1 MLIEDNISRF
11 RISQTNLPVVDAQ
24 LTAQDLT
31 NKITWT
37 TDKSSFTVA
46 GLESSTGDESWSYVV

>member
-31 NKITWT
+31 KKITWT